1 AKAVA
6 WESTVGTV
14 GADFFAEHSVRR
26 LATQSDY
33 WLEYQGRL
41 TEPLRY
47 NPATDHYEPVSWDQ
61 AFALIADKLK
71 SLASPDE
78 VEFSP
83 SGRAS
88 NEASY
93 LYQLFGRLY
102 GTNTFPDCSNMCHEA
117 SGVGLIQ
124 SVG

>member
-1 AKAVA
+1 MYKRQGFDCPGCAWGDNKQGAFRFCENGAKAVA
-6 WESTVGTV
+6 WESTGKTV

-61 AFALIADKLK
+61 AFA
-71 SLASPDE
+71 P
-78 VEFSP
+78 V
-83 SGRAS
+83 
-88 NEASY
+88 SY
-93 LYQLFGRLY
+93 THLDVYKRQGPLPAGARPL
-102 GTNTFPDCSNMCHEA
+102 GEGEN
-117 SGVGLIQ
+117 G
-124 SVG
+124 